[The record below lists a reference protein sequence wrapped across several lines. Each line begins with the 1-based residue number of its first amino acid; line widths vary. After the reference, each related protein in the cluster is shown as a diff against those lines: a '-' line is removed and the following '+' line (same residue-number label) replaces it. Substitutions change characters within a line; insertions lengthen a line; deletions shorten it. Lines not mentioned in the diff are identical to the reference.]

1 METKVKT
8 IERVEQGKKMVD
20 VTHSCNIN
28 CSTMNIILKNKDKVT
43 EHVKSNLPMMC
54 TIISKKH
61 GKVIDKNGEIYQFV
75 DIGSA
80 LVSSSAQLNV
90 DSVSS
95 VQSLSRVRLFATP

>member
-20 VTHSCNIN
+20 VTHSYNIN

-43 EHVKSNLPMMC
+43 EHVKSDLPMMC

-61 GKVIDKNGEIYQFV
+61 GKVMEKLLCV
-75 DIGSA
+75 AAGS
-80 LVSSSAQLNV
+80 V
-90 DSVSS
+90 SVSS
-95 VQSLSRVRLFATP
+95 PFQLNAFMKAGSSMPL

>member
-20 VTHSCNIN
+20 VIHPYNIN

-43 EHVKSNLPMMC
+43 ECVKSDLPIMC

-61 GKVIDKNGEIYQFV
+61 RKVLEEMEK
-75 DIGSA
+75 
-80 LVSSSAQLNV
+80 LL
-90 DSVSS
+90 SVW
-95 VQSLSRVRLFATP
+95 L